1 MSKHMLNI
9 VQTVKCAAIA
19 AVMATPLLMSP
30 HVALAE
36 SACAQ
41 YATVERQKQK
51 PRKLPGLSEKF
62 FKKLE
67 EPQNLISPP
76 EDSNAKPNVGLA
88 LQKLSDLERSC
99 TGDKCNAY
107 ELSNIYN
114 FQAYAYLAKE
124 EYGKAL
130 ASYEKV
136 LKQSPNIPWG
146 IESQVMFTIAQ
157 LEMQRENYDKAHNML
172 RKWMEIEPIINADA
186 CAMESQLLYQKG
198 DRRNSLKSIE
208 VAIKKY
214 EDANKTPKEPWY
226 GIQRALYF
234 EREDYKNVLEVMKN
248 LVRHYPKKSYWR
260 QMSGIYGLLQQSDNQ
275 MHSLEATYLMDG
287 LQKEGDLMNLA
298 YLFLDKEVPYK
309 TAKIIAAGMKD
320 NVIKDTSKNLEVLAT
335 AWQQAQ
341 EHEKAIPVMKKA
353 AQKADSGELYS
364 RLAGI
369 YIGAEKYKE
378 AVTAGKRGLS
388 KGGLKRPGQL
398 NIIVGMA
405 QLELKDYC
413 EAIDSFAAARKDK
426 NSKEFATRWRNYA
439 ESEQDRAE
447 KLGQAEACKK

>member
-9 VQTVKCAAIA
+9 VQSVKATAIA
-19 AVMATPLLMSP
+19 TLVAAPLLISS
-30 HVALAE
+30 HTVVAE
-36 SACAQ
+36 SGCAK

-51 PRKLPGLSEKF
+51 PRKLPGLTEKF
-62 FKKLE
+62 FKRLE
-67 EPQNLISPP
+67 EPQNLIAPP
-76 EDSNAKPNVGLA
+76 EDSDIKPNVDLA
-88 LQKLSDLERSC
+88 LQKLTELERWCSSK
-99 TGDKCNAY
+99 DCNKY

-124 EYGKAL
+124 QYSRAM

-136 LKQSPNIPWG
+136 LQQSPEIPRG
-146 IESQVMFTIAQ
+146 VESQVMFTLSQ
-157 LEMQRENYDKAHNML
+157 LEMQNENYDKAHSML
-172 RKWMEIEPIINADA
+172 QRWMKEETIISADA
-186 CAMESQLLYQKG
+186 CAMEAQLLYQKG
-198 DRRNSLKSIE
+198 DRRSSLQSIE

-214 EDANKTPKEPWY
+214 EDADKTPKEPWY

-234 EREDYKNVLEVMKN
+234 EREDYKSVLDVMEN

-260 QMSGIYGLLQQSDNQ
+260 QMSSIYGLLQQNSNQ
-275 MHSLEATYLMDG
+275 LHALETTYLMDG
-287 LQKEGDLMNLA
+287 LKKEGDVMNLA
-298 YLFLDKEVPYK
+298 YLFLDQEVPYK
-309 TAKIIAAGMKD
+309 TAKIIAKG
-320 NVIKDTSKNLEVLAT
+320 IKDDIVTETSKNLEVLAT

-341 EHEKAIPVMKKA
+341 EHEKAIPVMMKA
-353 AQKADSGELYS
+353 AKKADSGDLYS

-378 AVTAGKRGLS
+378 AVSAGKRGLN
-388 KGGLKRPGQL
+388 KGVKRPGQL

-426 NSKEFATRWRNYA
+426 NSKDFATRWRNYA